1 MLAVARPFTLFF
13 PSLCLFAF
21 YSVHVLHPFE
31 MVLKTFMMN
40 LALGEH
46 GGQQEGKEREAKG
59 REGKGREGKGR
70 EGKGTRQ
77 PKE

>member
-1 MLAVARPFTLFF
+1 
-13 PSLCLFAF
+13 
-21 YSVHVLHPFE
+21 

-70 EGKGTRQ
+70 GQ
-77 PKE
+77 DNPKNDNSDTNVDCDHFPIRFKYCQG